1 MVTTIRPQELSRK
14 LGRFVVTE
22 STLIWNGKKQFLF
35 SRGVLEA
42 DQKRY
47 ALKHEIIVKE
57 LEAKKQKH
65 EDGLNQLEEEKIN
78 LQNREKELERKE
90 EALERNRLEL
100 QNNWN
105 HYQKE
110 AEALR
115 TAANSSGYK

>member
-1 MVTTIRPQELSRK
+1 M
-14 LGRFVVTE
+14 VTE
-22 STLIWNGKKQFLF
+22 STLIWNGKKIFLF